1 MNYFRHKKQLLVQ
14 KKLYNPL
21 LISFV
26 INIVAYNVSRLWTT
40 SFHHTSLAVRFD
52 SFIPVIPWTT
62 VIYLGSYIFWII
74 NYLIGALQDDED
86 EAYSFLCADVLA
98 KIICLIFFTV
108 LPTTTLRPTI
118 TGADIWSRLL
128 RMVYRMDAAD
138 NLFPSIHCLT
148 SQFSFIAV
156 RKISSVPRWYKVFSM
171 IAGGLI
177 CISTLT
183 TKQHVVADVFMG
195 IALAEISYGLV
206 KVTGLSRF
214 YNRVLNENYEYER
227 KLK

>member
-1 MNYFRHKKQLLVQ
+1 MNFFRHKKNLLVQ

-21 LISFV
+21 MISFAV
-26 INIVAYNVSRLWTT
+26 NVFAYNVSRLWTT
-40 SFHHTSLAVRFD
+40 SSHHINMAVRFD

-62 VIYLGSYIFWII
+62 AIYLGSYLFWMI
-74 NYLIGALQDDED
+74 NYLLGALQDDDD

-108 LPTTTLRPTI
+108 LPSTTLRPVI
-118 TGADIWSRLL
+118 TDTDFWSRML

-148 SQFSFIAV
+148 SQFCFIAV
-156 RKISSVPRWYKVFSM
+156 RKSRFIPKWYKLFSV
-171 IAGGLI
+171 IAAGLI

-183 TKQHVVADVFMG
+183 TKQHVVVDVFMG
-195 IALAEISYGLV
+195 IALAEISYGFA
-206 KVTGLSRF
+206 KVTGLARLYRRAF
-214 YNRVLNENYEYER
+214 TVNYQYER